1 NKYLLKNITT
11 IIIIK
16 LRKNYNDYMVDV
28 RPSNEKLVNRSIN
41 IISSTTGISKE
52 DAKKYLEK
60 SGMDVKLAIIMSLG
74 QIEKD
79 VAEKLLQ
86 ENGGNV
92 ALVIRN
98 LKEE

>member
-1 NKYLLKNITT
+1 
-11 IIIIK
+11 
-16 LRKNYNDYMVDV
+16 
-28 RPSNEKLVNRSIN
+28 
-41 IISSTTGISKE
+41 
-52 DAKKYLEK
+52 
-60 SGMDVKLAIIMSLG
+60 MDVKLAIIMSLG

>member
-1 NKYLLKNITT
+1 
-11 IIIIK
+11 
-16 LRKNYNDYMVDV
+16 MVDV

-41 IISSTTGISKE
+41 IISSTTGLSKE
-52 DAKKYLEK
+52 EAKKYLEK
-60 SGMDVKLAIIMSLG
+60 SGMDVKLAIIMGLR
-74 QIEKD
+74 QIVKED
-79 VAEKLLQ
+79 EEKLLQ